1 MWLEVEGTKFVR
13 EMLHNTLKFPE
24 FEVVTLEALIW
35 KNLIWGFDTND
46 IHLMSNVTRNIRNEM
61 CERNVA

>member
-1 MWLEVEGTKFVR
+1 MKFVR

-35 KNLIWGFDTND
+35 KLFFLTLGRPGGGYHPPGVFPQ
-46 IHLMSNVTRNIRNEM
+46 
-61 CERNVA
+61 

>member
-1 MWLEVEGTKFVR
+1 MEGTKFVR
-13 EMLHNTLKFPE
+13 EMLHNSLKFPE

-35 KNLIWGFDTND
+35 GILIRGFDMND
-46 IHLMSNVTRNIRNEM
+46 VHSMSIVTRSGRNEI